1 MYEDPPSV
9 APSIDEC
16 TFYHTIELPGLG
28 TQAGAWDLRATVEPY
43 LGRAD
48 FRGKRVLDVGAANGF
63 LTFEMERRG
72 ADVVA
77 FDLPSGG
84 NWDLVPFAGLEERAA
99 ELRAFYEA
107 AVPRRTRA
115 FWLAH
120 RLLGSKARLFLGDV
134 YRLPGG
140 LGPFDAAMVGMILG
154 HLRDPFGA
162 LASVCRLVKETVVV
176 TEVALDHP
184 GAFAYFM
191 PDAAHAHDTASWWAT
206 SEDLRTRML
215 GVLGFELQ
223 SCERIAHRYVDGE
236 QVASTQVFRRVRG
249 EATP

>member
-1 MYEDPPSV
+1 MYLDPPPNR
-9 APSIDEC
+9 PSLEGC
-16 TFYHTIELPGLG
+16 TFYHTIDLPGLG
-28 TQAGAWDLRATVEPY
+28 TQNGQWDLRPTIDAY
-43 LGRAD
+43 LGRVD
-48 FRGKRVLDVGAANGF
+48 FAGKRVLDVGAANGF

-84 NWDLVPFAGLEERAA
+84 EWDLVPFAGLEQRVA
-99 ELRAFYEA
+99 ELRAFYES
-107 AVPRRTRA
+107 AVPRRTQA

-120 RLLGSKARLFLGDV
+120 SLFGSRARLHLGNI
-134 YRLPGG
+134 YRLPET
-140 LGPFDAAMVGMILG
+140 LGRFDVAMVGMILG

-162 LASVCRLVKETVVV
+162 LMSISRLVERTIVI
-176 TEVALDHP
+176 TEVALDHD

-191 PDAAHAHDTASWWAT
+191 PDAAQPHDTASWWAT
-206 SEDLRTRML
+206 SEDCRTRML

-223 SCERIAHRYVDGE
+223 SCERLAHHHVNGE

-249 EATP
+249 SAV